1 MSLEGNR
8 KRGSEA
14 AAEEE
19 DAGSA
24 VEEEE
29 GVTSGSPTARKEDA
43 RC

>member
-24 VEEEE
+24 AEEEE
-29 GVTSGSPTARKEDA
+29 GVSSHSPTARKDSA
-43 RC
+43 RY